1 MAFRLAVS
9 PSRDEEGISK
19 SMPYRFFSV
28 NHFLKLSPLVEVSK
42 YCFFVRSVCVFL
54 TIQEMVNE
62 LSNIVRKN
70 SSSTMYLREYDFL
83 GKRH

>member
-1 MAFRLAVS
+1 
-9 PSRDEEGISK
+9 
-19 SMPYRFFSV
+19 
-28 NHFLKLSPLVEVSK
+28 
-42 YCFFVRSVCVFL
+42 
-54 TIQEMVNE
+54 MVNE